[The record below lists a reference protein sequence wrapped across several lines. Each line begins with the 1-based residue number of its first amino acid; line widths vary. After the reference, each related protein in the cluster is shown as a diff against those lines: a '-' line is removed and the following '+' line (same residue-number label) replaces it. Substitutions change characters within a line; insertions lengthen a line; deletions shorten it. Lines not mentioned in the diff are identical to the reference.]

1 MFVLQSVVHVSHW
14 DLNLKLFTAWEER
27 VAKMT
32 SDKGTVSHEV
42 KLLIREHQGHIKSP
56 ETVDIKIY
64 PDFFLHTE
72 K

>member
-1 MFVLQSVVHVSHW
+1 
-14 DLNLKLFTAWEER
+14 
-27 VAKMT
+27 MT

-64 PDFFLHTE
+64 PDFFIHTE